1 MTEIP
6 NEEDRGLTWDAFVQ
20 GPAVQFFN
28 ANRMEKM
35 TLDDGNGNKAK
46 LTRLK
51 DCGIRIESSS
61 TTTL

>member
-1 MTEIP
+1 MT
-6 NEEDRGLTWDAFVQ
+6 NEDNRELTWDAFVQ